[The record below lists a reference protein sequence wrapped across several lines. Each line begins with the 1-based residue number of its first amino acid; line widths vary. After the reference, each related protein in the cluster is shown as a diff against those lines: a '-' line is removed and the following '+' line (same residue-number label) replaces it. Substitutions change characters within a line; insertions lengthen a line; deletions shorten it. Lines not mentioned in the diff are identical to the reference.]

1 MVPTDKGL
9 QREKAFDPKN
19 MLFRN
24 LGNSGLRV
32 PVFSLGG
39 WLTLGGTQKG
49 DVVKEIMQLAFDNGI
64 NMFDSAEGYAE
75 GNSEVEMGRV
85 IKECGWQRSDL
96 IITTKIFFGTG
107 RKDFNSRGLSRKHL
121 IEGLNHSLARLEME
135 YVDVVFA
142 HRPDDTVPMEEIV
155 RAFDWLINAGKAF
168 YWGTSEWS
176 AQQLQEAHEVAA
188 KHNLIPPTAEQ
199 PHYSMMHRERF
210 EVEYHPLFRKYKMGT
225 TTWSPL
231 DSGML
236 TGKYNEGIPEDSRY
250 ATNKEFFAETVKKL
264 KSPEGQAKIEQ
275 VKRLT
280 DLAEKS
286 LGCSMTH
293 LALAWVIKNENVS
306 TCILGASKPE
316 QIVDNLKAL
325 DVLPKL
331 TPDVMQMIEDILDNK
346 PSHPPTFGRE
356 TYRLKG
362 ASII

>member
-1 MVPTDKGL
+1 M
-9 QREKAFDPKN
+9 
-19 MLFRN
+19 
-24 LGNSGLRV
+24 
-32 PVFSLGG
+32 
-39 WLTLGGTQKG
+39 
-49 DVVKEIMQLAFDNGI
+49 
-64 NMFDSAEGYAE
+64 
-75 GNSEVEMGRV
+75 
-85 IKECGWQRSDL
+85 
-96 IITTKIFFGTG
+96 
-107 RKDFNSRGLSRKHL
+107 
-121 IEGLNHSLARLEME
+121 
-135 YVDVVFA
+135 
-142 HRPDDTVPMEEIV
+142 
-155 RAFDWLINAGKAF
+155 
-168 YWGTSEWS
+168 
-176 AQQLQEAHEVAA
+176 
-188 KHNLIPPTAEQ
+188 
-199 PHYSMMHRERF
+199 
-210 EVEYHPLFRKYKMGT
+210 FRKYKMGT

-236 TGKYNEGIPEDSRY
+236 TGKYNDGIPEDSRY

-346 PSHPPTFGRE
+346 PTHPVRGLGTF
-356 TYRLKG
+356 
-362 ASII
+362 